1 VVADI
6 GLVLF
11 FAAAFVVG
19 VLRGSVRQL
28 IALGAWL
35 IAFVVAAYLRGPVGD
50 WIAGQAR
57 QFSREY
63 VDMLAF
69 GLAFVVLL
77 TFAVII
83 VEIGGSRVH
92 LTQRVA
98 VDDVLGGFLALGVA
112 VLALGAFMI
121 ILDSYYAADPAT
133 GATQFGLVHDMRTAL
148 DASGIANSLRGSL
161 IRGLVALLGPLL
173 PSDVRA
179 VYA

>member
-1 VVADI
+1 
-6 GLVLF
+6 VLF
-11 FAAAFVVG
+11 FAAAFLIG

-35 IAFVVAAYLRGPVGD
+35 VALIVAAYVREPVGD
-50 WIAGQAR
+50 WISGQAR

-77 TFAVII
+77 TLAVII
-83 VEIGGSRVH
+83 IEIGGSRVH
-92 LTQRVA
+92 LTHRVA
-98 VDDVLGGFLALGVA
+98 VDDMLGGFLALGVA

-121 ILDSYYAADPAT
+121 ILDSYYAADPPT
-133 GATQFGLVHDMRTAL
+133 GATQLGLVHDVRVAL
-148 DASGIANSLRGSL
+148 DSSGIANSLRGSL

-173 PSDVRA
+173 PADVRA